1 MKIAGNYKHNFM
13 FPIRILCLLLLS
25 VPTLAQQKVYS
36 YKSIGISQIQFQE
49 DLELEKN
56 ISRDT
61 DFASYR
67 GTVIQYQ
74 KQSSVQELGF
84 SMGALAGVGRAV
96 AGGAGESLFYSGG
109 ANWVILGVTP
119 KAYYRLT
126 RPISFGLQGL
136 AFFKKIKWADYDGI
150 SVKSK
155 HNFNFAV
162 LGDIS
167 MQLTP
172 DFEFVQSVGSINGD
186 ATLWKIGLNY
196 LY

>member
-1 MKIAGNYKHNFM
+1 MKITGNYNHNCM
-13 FPIRILCLLLLS
+13 FPTRALFLLFLAL
-25 VPTLAQQKVYS
+25 PALAQDKVYTYQS
-36 YKSIGISQIQFQE
+36 FGISQIQFQE
-49 DLELEKN
+49 DLKLEKN

-61 DFASYR
+61 DFANYR
-67 GTVIQYQ
+67 GTVLQYQ
-74 KQSSVQELGF
+74 KQSSIKELGF
-84 SMGALAGVGRAV
+84 SMGALAGMGRAV
-96 AGGAGESLFYSGG
+96 AAGSGKNLSYSGG
-109 ANWVILGVTP
+109 TNWLLLGLTP

-136 AFFKKIKWADYDGI
+136 AFFKSINWADYNGI

-155 HNFNFAV
+155 HNFNLAL

-172 DFEFVQSVGSINGD
+172 EFEFVQSVGSINGD
-186 ATLWKIGLNY
+186 ATLWKIGVNY

>member
-1 MKIAGNYKHNFM
+1 MKIAGNCNRNSTFLTK
-13 FPIRILCLLLLS
+13 ILLLLF
-25 VPTLAQQKVYS
+25 LAFPAFAQNKVYTYHS
-36 YKSIGISQIQFQE
+36 FGISQIQFQE
-49 DLELEKN
+49 DLDLEKN
-56 ISRDT
+56 ITRDT

-67 GTVIQYQ
+67 GTVLQYQ
-74 KQSSVQELGF
+74 KQSSVKELGF
-84 SMGALAGVGRAV
+84 SMGVIGGMGRAV
-96 AGGAGESLFYSGG
+96 ASGSGERLTYSGG
-109 ANWVILGVTP
+109 SNWLLLGLTP

-136 AFFKKIKWADYDGI
+136 AFFKSINWANYEGI

-155 HNFNFAV
+155 HNFNFAL

-172 DFEFVQSVGSINGD
+172 DFEFVQSIGSINGD
-186 ATLWKIGLNY
+186 AALWKIGLNY